1 MPIYHNCHYAAYSNS
16 SLFSYILKEY
26 ILIFLFDLKTLI
38 FLRKILTRLRIC
50 SCEKRVKWYIEL
62 IFLIVSKSISYSII
76 CEKVFNKASKDA
88 YLRFKRVSFEC
99 QEMVFS

>member
-1 MPIYHNCHYAAYSNS
+1 M
-16 SLFSYILKEY
+16 FM
-26 ILIFLFDLKTLI
+26 
-38 FLRKILTRLRIC
+38 R
-50 SCEKRVKWYIEL
+50 KRVKWYIEL
-62 IFLIVSKSISYSII
+62 IFLIVSKSISYSLI